1 MSNVNN
7 WNNFMKLL
15 EPISKPENSQELTQV
30 QTEMISYLPPYSK
43 DYFLENDISVRNLK
57 NYNNLMAVT
66 SEFLCVMDEANK
78 IKITS
83 LRYLNLFQVIEL
95 HRESVFDLVA
105 FEQEK
110 TGLIS
115 DKKLNLF
122 ASSDCSG
129 KIVVFNVNQEDFE
142 RIQVQIIMTFQTK
155 ENTFWNLRFKSKFQ
169 LLAFSENE
177 VIVFRLSEQ
186 NYEKNEQSQFNE
198 NNQINDLNI
207 QPAKYLTKILEK
219 RIIEVQF
226 SQKNDL
232 IYLAAE
238 DNSLT
243 LFNVELLDKVR
254 EYYPYG
260 NDGGL
265 AQILVY
271 RNIFKKHEKNSEVPD
286 DFTLKDFFLT
296 INDKY
301 EIRVWDLSEWDNE
314 KNSYFCIEEIK
325 MDVEEGGSTKKIN
338 WGFDYTS
345 NFLFVISKENN
356 ENILH
361 IYHVNSL
368 FYENNEKLIANKK
381 KAKFFNYCKE
391 YKLQERPIIHFS
403 FISIKNDELG
413 IYFNTDEKTSFVANA
428 INENENLNRSQSN
441 SYVCDSK
448 TNFALFCLFDSC
460 FNVSIVSSENAYPIY
475 LVEDLD
481 KIEKENNEAE
491 PPVSMTKVVGNYPAD
506 MPEFILALA
515 QKTKYEIIFFLF
527 N

>member
-1 MSNVNN
+1 MNN

-15 EPISKPENSQELTQV
+15 EPISKPDNTQELTHV

-43 DYFLENDISVRNLK
+43 DYFLENDISVRNIK

-66 SEFLCVMDEANK
+66 SEFLCVMDEATK

-95 HRESVFDLVA
+95 HKESVFDLVA
-105 FEQEK
+105 FDQEK
-110 TGLIS
+110 TGQIS

-122 ASSDCSG
+122 GTSDFSG

-142 RIQVQIIMTFQTK
+142 KIQVQIIMTFQTK

-169 LLAFSENE
+169 LLAFSEKE
-177 VIVFRLSEQ
+177 ISVFRLSEQ
-186 NYEKNEQSQFNE
+186 NYDKNEQNQFYE
-198 NNQINDLNI
+198 NSQINDFI
-207 QPAKYLTKILEK
+207 MQPTKYLTKILEK
-219 RIIEVQF
+219 NIIEAQF
-226 SQKNDL
+226 SHKNDL
-232 IYLAAE
+232 IYVAAE

-254 EYYPYG
+254 EFYPYG

-265 AQILVY
+265 IQILPY
-271 RNIFKKHEKNSEVPD
+271 RNIFKKPEKNLEVPE
-286 DFTLKDFFLT
+286 DFTLKDFFIT
-296 INDKY
+296 VNDKY

-314 KNSYFCIEEIK
+314 KNSYFCIEELKI
-325 MDVEEGGSTKKIN
+325 DVEEGSWAKKIS

-345 NFLFVISKENN
+345 NFLFLISKESN

-368 FYENNEKLIANKK
+368 FYENNEKLAANKK
-381 KAKFFNYCKE
+381 KTKFFNYCKE
-391 YKLQERPIIHFS
+391 YKLQERPIVQFS
-403 FISIKNDELG
+403 FINIKNDELG

-428 INENENLNRSQSN
+428 INENENMNKSHSN
-441 SYVCDSK
+441 INFCDSK

-481 KIEKENNEAE
+481 KIEKENNEPE
-491 PPVSMTKVVGNYPAD
+491 PPASTTKVVGNYPPD

-515 QKTKYEIIFFLF
+515 QKPK
-527 N
+527 